1 MATPGPE
8 SILIQSLADSHAGIG
23 QNIEGV
29 GSTGAA
35 ATPTA
40 GMPAVN
46 GQYVSNGSISGGGL
60 GAGTSVGVVP
70 AESNVGTLSL
80 SANGAYSL
88 SLSDVAAQQL
98 PAGTPHTESFVVQSA
113 DGSTHQL
120 NFSVQQTPEGVT
132 IGAPSVALPDSNGAF
147 TNTQTATG
155 SFPVNE
161 PGQTPN
167 VEHLANP
174 GTPALGVLS
183 ISDSGH
189 YTYSVPTSASQSINA
204 NDTRVEAFSVQS
216 PDGSSQQISFTV
228 HGAGQDGGLAQQ
240 AISVNVTGN
249 TAGDGRVL
257 PDDAALTALDASAVG
272 FFRLPQ
278 DGAVAANAN
287 NVATGVRGGQ
297 ATGVPTAP
305 ASGDGG
311 SGVPLLAPADGGD
324 SRAPLSQAAVLAY
337 EGGGLPREAQVS
349 EPGLLAPAQVPL
361 AAANPIVVVA
371 PAAAPAPA
379 ATLVQT
385 PAQASALVEPAP
397 AAPAVITDPVTP
409 VEPTTPV
416 PPAPVVVPNAITN
429 AIGGTVKEDVNVV
442 AGNLLES
449 TGTGEITG
457 TNAAHTSFNTTVV
470 SAPDNIGTLT
480 IDATG
485 HYNYTVSNAAVQY
498 FGGNDSKV
506 ETFTVSTVDGL
517 TKDVQFTILGTNDP
531 AVIGTVHPTV
541 TEDAHITAGNL
552 TASGI
557 ISVTDVDQHQS
568 TFQVVVTGDP
578 HNLGHL
584 TLTTDGQYAYTVDN
598 TVVQYLGA
606 QDTKVD
612 TFTVTSFDGTT
623 QTEQVTIQG
632 VNDPAIIGNPDPHDV
647 TEIAPG
653 LTGTLTDTGKL
664 SISDVDQNQSSFQT
678 IVTSATGD
686 LGALTLAIDGTY
698 TYSVANA
705 AVQYL
710 GAGDTKV
717 DTFTVTSFDGTTKD
731 INFTIHG
738 VNEAAVI
745 GDPNPSDVTE
755 IANVLT
761 GNLSDTGKISI
772 ADVDQ
777 NQASFQAVVTSAA
790 GDLGALTLATDG
802 TYTYSVAN
810 AAVQYLGASDTKVDT
825 FTIESVDGTTKDVH
839 FTIHGVNEAAV
850 IGDPNPSDVT
860 ELAPGL
866 TGTLTDT
873 GKLSITDA
881 DQHQA
886 LFQTTI
892 TSATGD
898 LGALTLATDGTYHYS
913 VANAAVQYLGA
924 GDTKVDTFTVTSVDG
939 TTKDINFTI
948 HGVNEAAVIG
958 NPNPS
963 DVTEIANVLTGNL
976 TDIGKLS
983 IIDVDQHQSSF
994 QTVITAT
1001 TGDLGALTLA
1011 TDGTY
1016 SYSVAN
1022 AAVQY
1027 LGASDT
1033 KVDTFTVTSL
1043 DGTTKDISFTIHGVN
1058 EAAVIGDPIPNTV
1071 TEIAGLL
1078 TGNLT
1083 TTGQISVSDVDQ
1095 NQSSFQTQ
1103 VTSAAGDLGSL
1114 ALATDGTYA
1123 YSVANSVVQYL
1134 GASDSKV
1141 DTFTIKSFDGTAK
1154 DVSFTILGA
1163 NVPAVIGDPHPS
1175 DVTENLGIVNGR
1187 LSDTG
1192 KISVFDP
1199 NQGQS
1204 SFQTDV
1210 SSATGD
1216 LGALTIATDGTF
1228 SYSVANSDVLYLA
1241 AGETKVDTFT
1251 IKSFDGTTK
1260 DVNFTIHGVNEAAVI
1275 GNPNPSDVTEIANV
1289 LTGNLTDTGKLSIT
1303 DVDHNQSSFQSAITS
1318 ATGDLGAL
1326 TVATDGTYTYSVAN
1340 AAVQYLGAGDTKVD
1354 TFTVTSFDGTTKDIN
1369 FTIHGVNEA
1378 AVIGNPDPHDVTE
1391 IAPGLAGTLTDTGRL
1406 SITDVDQNQ
1415 SSFQTSITSATG
1427 DLGALTLATDG
1438 TYSYSVANASVQYLG
1453 ASDTKVDTFTV
1464 TSLDGTTKDISFTI
1478 HGVNEAAVIGDPIP
1492 NTVTE
1497 VAPGLTGTLT
1507 AAGKISVTDI
1517 DQNQAGFLIGVT
1529 TKSGDLGNLVLDKNG
1544 NYTYRVANAS
1554 VQYLG
1559 ANDTKVDT
1567 FTISSLDGTT
1577 KDVTFMIQGVNEA
1590 AVIGAPTV
1598 ADVTESSNVANDG
1611 LLYAVGTISIVDPDQ
1626 NQSSF
1631 KPTVTA
1637 AVTNDG
1643 TLALATDG
1651 HYVYSVLNMREV
1663 HLPFDATKVDTF
1675 TVTSADGTTKDVNFT
1690 IHGMNNPAVIGAPS
1704 PASVTENANPIGGN
1718 LIETGHLTVSDPD
1731 TGQSSFQTIV
1741 TAAAGDKG
1749 VLSLT
1754 TDGTYTYTVANT
1766 SVQYLGAGD
1775 TKVDTFTIKSFD
1787 GTTKDINFTIHGVN
1801 EAAVIGDANP
1811 GRVTED
1817 LNPVNGSLVERGQ
1830 LSITDIDQNQASFKT
1845 SVVAA
1850 TGDKGAL
1857 VLAADGTYTYSVN
1870 NASIQYL
1877 GAGDTAVDTFSVTS
1891 VDGTTKDV
1899 HFIIVGVNDPAVIGD
1914 ANGMV
1919 IEDTNVFRGNLIA
1932 SGTITIT
1939 DPDQGQSSFKTSV
1952 VATSNDW
1959 GSLVL
1964 ASDGSYTYTVANNL
1978 AALQALN
1985 SNQNHVDTFTVTSF
1999 DGTTKV
2005 ETFTILGQDDGGHTA
2020 PTATGNA
2027 NQSNGLDII
2036 SMNVGQQSTE
2046 FPLLSGALTGVYDN
2060 HLSTI
2065 SPTYVETIGGVV
2077 VSHAQ
2082 PAWVSFNASG
2092 PTLSVNPSYANADLN
2107 ALDGGQTA
2115 TVDINYTISDGH
2127 GAQITQS
2134 AEIVVTGLYRT
2145 PTLDVAGMSDTFS
2158 ANSGLHTI
2166 NLLSGAHSID
2176 TMSVSNMTI
2185 SLNGAAATTLPGTG
2199 ATPLTSSTNPS
2210 FTLDTTNSAYTSL
2223 AANQQTTAV
2232 ISYDVVEQYGKSVH
2246 QTETLT
2252 INGSA
2257 NTPAGGT
2264 IVGTPSVD
2272 LLHGTAAA
2280 TTLVGG
2286 AGADVLTSGTGP
2298 TTFKYVNLA
2307 DSPTSSTVPTDT
2319 INHFSTANGDKVD
2332 LTSVLSNAA
2341 TVQSTI
2347 SLDQTGHDSTALAV
2361 NVGGTTYHVATVT
2374 GQELSVPD
2382 ALASPA
2388 SGTSLSTAL
2397 HDASWTTI
2405 VDIAGSANGPSSV
2418 TAAAS
2423 LGASASVSG
2432 ATTNASGNWTAV
2444 ITSGTGAVDT
2454 TAHQIDFS
2462 TPATSNAVAITTADT
2477 ATHDISNVTV
2487 VQWHA

>member
-1 MATPGPE
+1 M
-8 SILIQSLADSHAGIG
+8 L
-23 QNIEGV
+23 
-29 GSTGAA
+29 
-35 ATPTA
+35 
-40 GMPAVN
+40 
-46 GQYVSNGSISGGGL
+46 
-60 GAGTSVGVVP
+60 
-70 AESNVGTLSL
+70 
-80 SANGAYSL
+80 
-88 SLSDVAAQQL
+88 
-98 PAGTPHTESFVVQSA
+98 
-113 DGSTHQL
+113 
-120 NFSVQQTPEGVT
+120 
-132 IGAPSVALPDSNGAF
+132 
-147 TNTQTATG
+147 
-155 SFPVNE
+155 
-161 PGQTPN
+161 
-167 VEHLANP
+167 
-174 GTPALGVLS
+174 
-183 ISDSGH
+183 
-189 YTYSVPTSASQSINA
+189 
-204 NDTRVEAFSVQS
+204 
-216 PDGSSQQISFTV
+216 
-228 HGAGQDGGLAQQ
+228 
-240 AISVNVTGN
+240 TGN
-249 TAGDGRVL
+249 
-257 PDDAALTALDASAVG
+257 
-272 FFRLPQ
+272 
-278 DGAVAANAN
+278 
-287 NVATGVRGGQ
+287 
-297 ATGVPTAP
+297 
-305 ASGDGG
+305 
-311 SGVPLLAPADGGD
+311 
-324 SRAPLSQAAVLAY
+324 
-337 EGGGLPREAQVS
+337 
-349 EPGLLAPAQVPL
+349 
-361 AAANPIVVVA
+361 
-371 PAAAPAPA
+371 
-379 ATLVQT
+379 
-385 PAQASALVEPAP
+385 
-397 AAPAVITDPVTP
+397 
-409 VEPTTPV
+409 
-416 PPAPVVVPNAITN
+416 
-429 AIGGTVKEDVNVV
+429 
-442 AGNLLES
+442 
-449 TGTGEITG
+449 
-457 TNAAHTSFNTTVV
+457 
-470 SAPDNIGTLT
+470 
-480 IDATG
+480 
-485 HYNYTVSNAAVQY
+485 
-498 FGGNDSKV
+498 
-506 ETFTVSTVDGL
+506 
-517 TKDVQFTILGTNDP
+517 
-531 AVIGTVHPTV
+531 
-541 TEDAHITAGNL
+541 
-552 TASGI
+552 
-557 ISVTDVDQHQS
+557 
-568 TFQVVVTGDP
+568 
-578 HNLGHL
+578 
-584 TLTTDGQYAYTVDN
+584 
-598 TVVQYLGA
+598 
-606 QDTKVD
+606 
-612 TFTVTSFDGTT
+612 
-623 QTEQVTIQG
+623 
-632 VNDPAIIGNPDPHDV
+632 
-647 TEIAPG
+647 
-653 LTGTLTDTGKL
+653 LTDTGKL
-664 SISDVDQNQSSFQT
+664 SITDVDQHQASFQT
-678 IVTSATGD
+678 SITSATGD
-686 LGALTLAIDGTY
+686 LGALTLATDGTY
-698 TYSVANA
+698 NYSVANA

-738 VNEAAVI
+738 VNEAAQI
-745 GDPNPSDVTE
+745 GNPNPSDVTE

-761 GNLSDTGKISI
+761 GNL
-772 ADVDQ
+772 
-777 NQASFQAVVTSAA
+777 
-790 GDLGALTLATDG
+790 
-802 TYTYSVAN
+802 
-810 AAVQYLGASDTKVDT
+810 
-825 FTIESVDGTTKDVH
+825 
-839 FTIHGVNEAAV
+839 
-850 IGDPNPSDVT
+850 
-860 ELAPGL
+860 
-866 TGTLTDT
+866 TDT
-873 GKLSITDA
+873 GKLSITDV

-886 LFQTTI
+886 SFQTSI

-898 LGALTLATDGTYHYS
+898 LGALTLATDGTYNYS

-924 GDTKVDTFTVTSVDG
+924 GDTKVDTFTVTS
-939 TTKDINFTI
+939 F
-948 HGVNEAAVIG
+948 
-958 NPNPS
+958 
-963 DVTEIANVLTGNL
+963 
-976 TDIGKLS
+976 
-983 IIDVDQHQSSF
+983 
-994 QTVITAT
+994 
-1001 TGDLGALTLA
+1001 
-1011 TDGTY
+1011 
-1016 SYSVAN
+1016 
-1022 AAVQY
+1022 
-1027 LGASDT
+1027 
-1033 KVDTFTVTSL
+1033 

-1083 TTGQISVSDVDQ
+1083 DTGKISVTDVDQ
-1095 NQSSFQTQ
+1095 NQSSFQTA
-1103 VTSAAGDLGSL
+1103 VTNAAQDLGSL
-1114 ALATDGTYA
+1114 TLATDGTYT

-1134 GASDSKV
+1134 GAGDSKV
-1141 DTFTIKSFDGTAK
+1141 DTFTIKSFDGTSK

-1175 DVTENLGIVNGR
+1175 DVTENLGIVNDR

-1260 DVNFTIHGVNEAAVI
+1260 DINFTIHGVNEAAVI

-1303 DVDHNQSSFQSAITS
+1303 DVDQHQASFQTSITS

-1326 TVATDGTYTYSVAN
+1326 TLATDGTYNYSVAN

-1354 TFTVTSFDGTTKDIN
+1354 TFTVTSF
-1369 FTIHGVNEA
+1369 
-1378 AVIGNPDPHDVTE
+1378 
-1391 IAPGLAGTLTDTGRL
+1391 
-1406 SITDVDQNQ
+1406 
-1415 SSFQTSITSATG
+1415 
-1427 DLGALTLATDG
+1427 
-1438 TYSYSVANASVQYLG
+1438 
-1453 ASDTKVDTFTV
+1453 
-1464 TSLDGTTKDISFTI
+1464 DGTTKDISFTI

-1507 AAGKISVTDI
+1507 TSGKIPVSDV
-1517 DQNQAGFLIGVT
+1517 DQNQAGFLTGVT
-1529 TKSGDLGNLVLDKNG
+1529 SKSGDLGNLVLDKNG
-1544 NYTYRVANAS
+1544 NYTYRVANAT

-1577 KDVTFMIQGVNEA
+1577 KDVTFMIRGVNEA
-1590 AVIGAPTV
+1590 AAIGAPTV
-1598 ADVTESSNVANDG
+1598 ADVTESSNVTNDG

-1626 NQSSF
+1626 NQSYF
-1631 KPTVTA
+1631 KTNVTGA
-1637 AVTNDG
+1637 ATNDG
-1643 TLALATDG
+1643 TLTLTTDG
-1651 HYVYSVLNMREV
+1651 QYVYSVLNMREV

-1690 IHGMNNPAVIGAPS
+1690 IHGMNNPATIGSPS

-1749 VLSLT
+1749 TLSLT
-1754 TDGTYTYTVANT
+1754 ADGTYTYTVANT

-1787 GTTKDINFTIHGVN
+1787 GTVKDINFTIHGVN
-1801 EAAVIGDANP
+1801 EAAVIGDPNP

-1817 LNPVNGSLVERGQ
+1817 LNTVNGLLVESGH
-1830 LSITDIDQNQASFKT
+1830 LSVTDIDQNQSSFKT
-1845 SVVAA
+1845 SVVIAA
-1850 TGDKGAL
+1850 GDKGSL
-1857 VLAADGTYTYSVN
+1857 VLATDGTYTYSVN

-1877 GAGDTAVDTFSVTS
+1877 GAGDTAVDTFTVTS
-1891 VDGTTKDV
+1891 FDGTTKDV
-1899 HFIIVGVNDPAVIGD
+1899 HFTIVGVNDPAVIGD

-1932 SGTITIT
+1932 SGTISIK
-1939 DPDQGQSSFKTSV
+1939 DPDQGQSSFQTNV
-1952 VATSNDW
+1952 VAGSSDW

-1964 ASDGSYTYTVANNL
+1964 ATDGTYTYTVANNL

-1985 SNQNHVDTFTVTSF
+1985 GNQNHVDTFTVTSF

-2020 PTATGNA
+2020 PTAAGNA
-2027 NQSNGLDII
+2027 GVPNGLDII
-2036 SMNVGQQSTE
+2036 LMNVGQQSTE

-2223 AANQQTTAV
+2223 AANQHTTAV

-2286 AGADVLTSGTGP
+2286 AGADVLTAGTGP
-2298 TTFKYVNLA
+2298 TTFKYVALA
-2307 DSPTSSTVPTDT
+2307 DSPTSATVPTDI
-2319 INHFSTANGDKVD
+2319 INNFSTAAGDKVD

-2462 TPATSNAVAITTADT
+2462 TPATSNTVAITTADT
-2477 ATHDISNVTV
+2477 VTHDVSNVTA